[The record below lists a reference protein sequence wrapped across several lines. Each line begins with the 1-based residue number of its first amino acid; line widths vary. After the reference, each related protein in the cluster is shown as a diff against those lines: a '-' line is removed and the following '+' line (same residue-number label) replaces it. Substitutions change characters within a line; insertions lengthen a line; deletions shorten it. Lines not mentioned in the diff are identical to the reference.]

1 MMVDHQKKDKGIYIK
16 ITAEQRALLHDLSKS
31 LGYNSLSKYMI
42 SQALSP
48 VVFIKRHKPYAQFIG
63 EVSKIGFNVNQIAKK
78 VNTFDKAMDSD
89 IEELKSEINEMKN
102 IINLIEK
109 DFREEEKF
117 IRIQYEK

>member
-1 MMVDHQKKDKGIYIK
+1 MMGDNQKKDKGIYIK
-16 ITAEQRALLHDLSKS
+16 VTAEQRALLHGLSKS
-31 LGYNSLSKYMI
+31 LGYKSLSKYMV
-42 SQALSP
+42 SRALTP

-63 EVSKIGFNVNQIAKK
+63 QISKIGFNINQIAKK
-78 VNTFDKAMDSD
+78 VNTFDKVMDSD
-89 IEELKSEINEMKN
+89 IEELKNKINEMEN